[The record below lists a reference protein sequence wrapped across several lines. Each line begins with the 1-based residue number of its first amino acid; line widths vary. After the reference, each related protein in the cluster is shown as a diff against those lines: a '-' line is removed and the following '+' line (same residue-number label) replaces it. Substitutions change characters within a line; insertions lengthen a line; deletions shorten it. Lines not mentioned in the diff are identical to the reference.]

1 MPDYE
6 AIERAVRQGQPI
18 PESAITTQENHK
30 IFDEYVSHKRNLIKL
45 TEYIL
50 CAAVKINVNSETLVI
65 SGYRHGDCFNI
76 IKKLCLIKCIAQI
89 DEGFLTSSGR
99 FVDRIE
105 AKKIAKQANQLI
117 RDSVFSKLIS
127 EDIY

>member
-1 MPDYE
+1 MK
-6 AIERAVRQGQPI
+6 
-18 PESAITTQENHK
+18 S
-30 IFDEYVSHKRNLIKL
+30 

-50 CAAVKINVNSETLVI
+50 CAAIKITINDETIII

-76 IKKLCLIKCIAQI
+76 VHKLCPNKYINQ
-89 DEGFLTSSGR
+89 DEQGFLTSSGR

-117 RDSVFSKLIS
+117 RDSIFSKLIS

>member
-1 MPDYE
+1 MK
-6 AIERAVRQGQPI
+6 
-18 PESAITTQENHK
+18 S
-30 IFDEYVSHKRNLIKL
+30 

-50 CAAVKINVNSETLVI
+50 CAAIKITINDETIII

-76 IKKLCLIKCIAQI
+76 VHKLCPNKYINQ
-89 DEGFLTSSGR
+89 DEQRFLTSSGR

-117 RDSVFSKLIS
+117 RDSIFSKLIS